1 MGQKQALS
9 LSFIFALADLS
20 SRGRSDIDFPLLV
33 DTPFAR
39 LDSIVRT
46 NMIRETPKF
55 ARQWILLLTDTELG
69 ENEMNLFASEDKV
82 SKIYRIT
89 KDQDGKSVIRAIDSF
104 SELKEV

>member
-1 MGQKQALS
+1 
-9 LSFIFALADLS
+9 
-20 SRGRSDIDFPLLV
+20 
-33 DTPFAR
+33 
-39 LDSIVRT
+39 
-46 NMIRETPKF
+46 MIRETPKF